1 MQLLL
6 PSDVLRKL
14 RAHLSR
20 AGRREIGGMI
30 MGEEV
35 GDQTFQIVD
44 FSVDATSGTNSSF
57 VRDAKQHD
65 QALSAFFRKTGAD
78 YGRFNYL
85 GEWHSHPSFSV
96 HPSLQ
101 DIHAMQDLVDGSGGV
116 DFAVLMITRLRWYCR
131 FDCSAHLFVRGHAP
145 TTIDVARVKRRAF
158 EQEMSR
164 RD

>member
-6 PSDVLRKL
+6 PNDVLR
-14 RAHLSR
+14 RMRSHLLS

-35 GDQTFQIVD
+35 GDQIFQVVD
-44 FSVDATSGTNSSF
+44 FSVDARSGTSSNF
-57 VRDAKQHD
+57 VRDSDQHD
-65 QALSAFFRKTGAD
+65 RALSAFFEKTGAD

-96 HPSLQ
+96 YPSLQ
-101 DIHAMQDLVDGSGGV
+101 DVHAMQDLVDGSGGV
-116 DFAVLMITRLRWYCR
+116 HFAVLLITRLRWYCR

-145 TTIDVARVKRRAF
+145 TTIDVARVKRRALKK
-158 EQEMSR
+158 EVV
-164 RD
+164 